1 MNEMWATAS
10 CNLLQLVNHPDFLSK
25 RRRVDNV
32 LLLLAH
38 SKGGIESQIKQD
50 AAPVEP
56 DATEAEPEAAHF
68 AAMEVQAQVSLTAQ
82 GKDARTSRGR
92 STRIPQRYRNDEV

>member
-1 MNEMWATAS
+1 MWATAS

-25 RRRVDNV
+25 KRRVDNV

-38 SKGGIESQIKQD
+38 SKGGIESLIKED

-56 DATEAEPEAAHF
+56 DATEAEPEAAPLHF

>member
-1 MNEMWATAS
+1 MWATAS
-10 CNLLQLVNHPDFLSK
+10 CNMLQLVNHPDFFAKK
-25 RRRVDNV
+25 RLVDNV

-56 DATEAEPEAAHF
+56 DATEAEPEATHF